1 MVPQCVTSTFKP
13 AGGAGQGQ
21 GGGGEEVRVVTKKK
35 KKKERKEEYLM
46 LILTFDFFGE
56 FHPVRVGEWAGL
68 LVNVVNVQNLTH
80 ELDDGLSFVE
90 GCG

>member
-1 MVPQCVTSTFKP
+1 
-13 AGGAGQGQ
+13 
-21 GGGGEEVRVVTKKK
+21 
-35 KKKERKEEYLM
+35 M